1 MVFFLVKCPSGLRSM
16 PGKYVYWETGTDG
29 SNPSFTAKNAANKM
43 APWRNWIAQ
52 LPSKQSVTC
61 SNHVGVTNAPIAQLE
76 EQGPSKA
83 KVGGSSPF
91 RCSNMALWRNWIA
104 QLFPKESVGSSN
116 LLKVT
121 NNNMQVSAGLV
132 GRIPT
137 PRC

>member
-1 MVFFLVKCPSGLRSM
+1 MFFLVKCPSGLRSM

-29 SNPSFTAKNAANKM
+29 SNPSFTAKNAANKRSNHRKNAANKT

-91 RCSNMALWRNWIA
+91 RCTNMAL
-104 QLFPKESVGSSN
+104 
-116 LLKVT
+116 
-121 NNNMQVSAGLV
+121 
-132 GRIPT
+132 
-137 PRC
+137 